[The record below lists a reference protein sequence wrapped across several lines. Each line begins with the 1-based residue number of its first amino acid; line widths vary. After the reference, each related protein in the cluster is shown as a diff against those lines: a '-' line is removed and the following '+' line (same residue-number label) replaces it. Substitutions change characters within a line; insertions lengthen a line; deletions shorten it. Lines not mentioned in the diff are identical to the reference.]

1 MAKKVSKIEEL
12 DKLDKAIK
20 DGDIRLKSIQSNIEL
35 IDKEISVLGPRKS
48 ELEQNIEFH
57 KKEGTIPIAHE
68 YGKAKNELAK
78 VKARLVLITSD
89 QKKAIQAVKDI
100 QLIMEKFKKD
110 YYELLR
116 TSDNNVLRVLFGV
129 DRGKK

>member
-1 MAKKVSKIEEL
+1 MSKIIEL
-12 DKLDKAIK
+12 DRLDKAIK
-20 DGDIRLKSIQSNIEL
+20 DGDIRLKSIQDNIEK
-35 IDKEISVLGPRKS
+35 IDKEIAVLGPRKS

-57 KKEGTIPIAHE
+57 KKEGIIPLAHE
-68 YGKAKNELAK
+68 YGKTKKELAQ
-78 VKARLVLITSD
+78 VKARLALITSD

-110 YYELLR
+110 HYELLK

-129 DRGKK
+129 NRGKK